1 MITQKESQIKNIT
14 QPEDIDIEV
23 LKKTNFNWKRKSLLT
38 TRDLSLEEIKL
49 ILSTAKSFSEI
60 LTRAVKK
67 VPTLRGKVIINLF
80 YENSTRTRSSFELA
94 GKYLSGD
101 VTNFSVS
108 TSSVKKGET
117 LQDTAQTLIQMGSDA
132 VIIRHPHSGIPFQL
146 LEFLPDHISL
156 INAGDG
162 TNEHPTQ
169 ALLDLYTI
177 HEVFSNL
184 ENKKIVIV
192 GDILHSRVARS
203 NIWLLQKIGLDVHLC
218 GPPTLLPKCFSM
230 YGVKV
235 HWSLQE
241 AIVGADIVMVL
252 RMQTE
257 RQSKGLVPSL
267 DEYHRLFGLSHQ
279 KLKLANKN
287 VKVLH
292 PGPINRGVEI
302 TSELADDLNYSL
314 INKQV
319 SNGVAIRMALLYLL
333 IFASSKTQNT
343 TTSRYN

>member
-1 MITQKESQIKNIT
+1 MINII
-14 QPEDIDIEV
+14 QPEDIDLQI
-23 LKKTNFNWKRKSLLT
+23 LKKKDFKWNRKSLLT
-38 TRDLSLEEIKL
+38 TSDLLLSEINL
-49 ILSTAKSFSEI
+49 ILETTRSFSEI
-60 LTRAVKK
+60 LTRSVKK
-67 VPTLRGKVIINLF
+67 VPALRGKVVINLF

-94 GKYLSGD
+94 GKYLSAD

-117 LQDTAQTLIQMGSDA
+117 LQDTAQTLIQMGADA
-132 VIIRHPHSGIPFQL
+132 VIIRHGDSGIPFQL
-146 LEFLPDHISL
+146 REFLPSNISL

-177 HEVFSNL
+177 KEAL
-184 ENKKIVIV
+184 GELTGLKILIL

-203 NIWLLQKIGLDVHLC
+203 NIWLLQKLGMDIHLC
-218 GPPTLLPKCFSM
+218 GPPTLLPKDFSN

-235 HWSLQE
+235 HWNLKD
-241 AIVGADIVMVL
+241 ALKDADVVMVL
-252 RMQTE
+252 RLQTE
-257 RQSKGLVPSL
+257 RQTKGLIPST
-267 DEYHRLFGLSHQ
+267 DEYHRLFGLDHQ
-279 KLKLANKN
+279 KLKFAKPN

-302 TSELADDLNYSL
+302 TSELADDLKYSL

-319 SNGVAIRMALLYLL
+319 SNGVAVRMSLLYLL
-333 IFASSKTQNT
+333 IFAEKGLDS
-343 TTSRYN
+343 

>member
-1 MITQKESQIKNIT
+1 MIKKEIEEIKVNIT
-14 QPEDIDIEV
+14 KPEDIDIEI
-23 LKKTNFNWKRKSLLT
+23 LRKRDFKWHRKSLLS
-38 TRDLSLEEIKL
+38 TRDLLKEEIDI
-49 ILSTAKSFSEI
+49 ILTTAKSFSEI

-117 LQDTAQTLIQMGSDA
+117 LQDTAQTLIQMGADA
-132 VIIRHPHSGIPFQL
+132 VIIRHQHSGIPFQL
-146 LEFLPDHISL
+146 AKLMPETISL

-177 HEVFSNL
+177 KEVLDDLNGR
-184 ENKKIVIV
+184 KIVIV
-192 GDILHSRVARS
+192 GDVLHSRVARS
-203 NIWLLQKIGLDVHLC
+203 NIWLLQKMGMDIHVC
-218 GPPTLLPKCFSM
+218 GPSTLLPKSFSD

-235 HWSLQE
+235 HWDLKE
-241 AIVGADIVMVL
+241 AIKDADIIMAL
-252 RMQTE
+252 RLQME
-257 RQSKGLVPSL
+257 RQTRGLIPSL
-267 DEYHRLFGLSHQ
+267 DEYHRLFGLDHQ
-279 KLKLANKN
+279 KIKLAKKN
-287 VKVLH
+287 VKLLH
-292 PGPINRGVEI
+292 PGPMNRGVEI
-302 TSELADDLNYSL
+302 TSELADDENYSL

-319 SNGVAIRMALLYLL
+319 SNGVSVRMALLYLL
-333 IFASSKTQNT
+333 IFAAG
-343 TTSRYN
+343 R